1 MSADPPRTLLL
12 TNDDGVDAP
21 GIGALFEATAGLGER
36 VVVAPFGPY
45 SGCSQTVTY
54 HKPLTIATRSDGRH
68 VVEGAPADC
77 VRIAR
82 FVLAPQFD
90 WVVSGINAGGNLGMD
105 VLYSGTVAAAREGVL
120 LGRPGIAVSQY
131 IARGRQVDW
140 VRSSRWA
147 AGVIRMLLDREWM
160 PGTFWNVNLPHP
172 ESDAPDPGVCE
183 CPLDPSPLPVSY
195 RLENDGR
202 VAHYVGDYQSRA
214 RLPGHD
220 VDVCFAGRITLT
232 RIPIVQGG
240 DW

>member
-1 MSADPPRTLLL
+1 MATDPGRTLLL

-21 GIGALFEATAGLGER
+21 GIKALFAATDGLGVR

-45 SGCSQTVTY
+45 SACSHTVTY
-54 HKPLTIATRSDGRH
+54 HKPLIIASRGDAQYA
-68 VVEGAPADC
+68 VEGAPADC
-77 VRIAR
+77 VRLAR
-82 FVLAPQFD
+82 FILAPGFD
-90 WVVSGINAGGNLGMD
+90 WVVSGINAGGNLGID
-105 VLYSGTVAAAREGVL
+105 VHYSGTVAAVRESVL

-140 VRSSRWA
+140 ARSSRWA
-147 AGVIRMLLDREWM
+147 AGVIRTLLDQEWT

-172 ESDAPDPGVCE
+172 APDAPDPEVFE

-195 RLENDGR
+195 RMEDEGR

-220 VDVCFAGRITLT
+220 VDVCFGGRISVTRLT
-232 RIPIVQGG
+232 VA
-240 DW
+240 

>member
-1 MSADPPRTLLL
+1 MSANPPKTLLL

-21 GIGALFEATAGLGER
+21 GIGALLGAMAGLGKC

-45 SGCSQTVTY
+45 SACSHTVTY
-54 HKPLTIATRSDGRH
+54 HKPLTIATRTDGRH

-77 VRIAR
+77 VRLAR

-90 WVVSGINAGGNLGMD
+90 WVVSGINSGGNLGVD
-105 VLYSGTVAAAREGVL
+105 VYYSGTVAAVRESVL

-140 VRSSRWA
+140 ARSSRWA
-147 AGVIRMLLDREWM
+147 SGVIRMLLDREWS

-172 ESDAPDPGVCE
+172 ESDAPDPEVCE

-195 RLENDGR
+195 RLEHEGR
-202 VAHYVGDYQSRA
+202 VAHYSGDYQSRQ

-220 VDVCFAGRITLT
+220 VDLCFGGRITMT
-232 RIPIVQGG
+232 CIRVVHGG
-240 DW
+240 GW